1 MSNPVALQA
10 NRVSAWHGSRQV
22 LHAVNANFEAT
33 QWTCIVGPNGAGKT
47 SLLKVLAGLMP
58 CQGELSLQGKALSS
72 WSDQERAQQLAWLG
86 QQDNAGDDL
95 SVYDVVMLGRL
106 PHQRGWHGAD
116 ARDHAVVQQC
126 LHDLQLTPWRGRSL
140 GSLSG
145 GERQRVLLARALA
158 VQAPVV
164 LMDEP
169 LANADPPHRAD
180 WLNTVKAATLQGQT
194 VVSVLHDLNM
204 ALRADT
210 VVVMHQGRVVMQA
223 SPQEAVL
230 RDCLQEVFEH
240 RLVFHEVQG
249 QWLALPV

>member
-1 MSNPVALQA
+1 MTSTAVTQQSRPGMDHDLGRQEVLNLAALVRECVASGIGR
-10 NRVSAWHGSRQV
+10 NV
-22 LHAVNANFEAT
+22 
-33 QWTCIVGPNGAGKT
+33 CIVH
-47 SLLKVLAGLMP
+47 
-58 CQGELSLQGKALSS
+58 LS
-72 WSDQERAQQLAWLG
+72 
-86 QQDNAGDDL
+86 
-95 SVYDVVMLGRL
+95 RL
-106 PHQRGWHGAD
+106 PAD
-116 ARDHAVVQQC
+116 RIRPHH
-126 LHDLQLTPWRGRSL
+126 LR
-140 GSLSG
+140 
-145 GERQRVLLARALA
+145 LARAAL
-158 VQAPVV
+158 
-164 LMDEP
+164 EP

>member
-1 MSNPVALQA
+1 MNIQTALQA
-10 NRVSAWHGSRQV
+10 TRVSAWHGPNQV
-22 LHAVNANFEAT
+22 LQAVTAGFEAAR
-33 QWTCIVGPNGAGKT
+33 WTCIVGPNGAGKT

-58 CQGELSLQGKALSS
+58 CQGEVSLQGQALSA
-72 WSDQERAQQLAWLG
+72 WSDRERALQLAWLG
-86 QQDNAGDDL
+86 QQDTAGDDL

-106 PHQRGWHGAD
+106 PHQRGWQGAN
-116 ARDHAVVQQC
+116 ASDHAVVHQC
-126 LHDLQLTPWRGRSL
+126 LHELQLTPWRERSL

-158 VQAPVV
+158 VQAPLM

-169 LANADPPHRAD
+169 VANADPPHRAD
-180 WLNTVKAATLQGQT
+180 WLNMVKAATQQGQT

-204 ALRADT
+204 ALRADCL
-210 VVVMHQGRVVMQA
+210 VVMHHGQVVMQS
-223 SPQEAVL
+223 SPQDAAL
-230 RDCLQEVFEH
+230 RDCLQDVFEH

>member
-86 QQDNAGDDL
+86 QQDLAGDDL
-95 SVYDVVMLGRL
+95 TVYDVVMLGRL

-126 LHDLQLTPWRGRSL
+126 LHHLQLTPWRERSL

-145 GERQRVLLARALA
+145 GERQRVLLAS
-158 VQAPVV
+158 
-164 LMDEP
+164 
-169 LANADPPHRAD
+169 ADPPHRAD
-180 WLNTVKAATLQGQT
+180 WLTTVKAATQQGQT

-204 ALRADT
+204 ALRADK
-210 VVVMHQGRVVMQA
+210 VVVMHQGHVVMQA

-249 QWLALPV
+249 QWLVLPV